1 VTSATGPSGRDDEPE
16 PAWVREVLG
25 YWFGELTRD
34 QWFRKDDRVDEVIRS
49 RFSHIHANLSD
60 QSPVSADLTPRLALA
75 TVIVLDQFPRN
86 MFRGTPR
93 AFATDSQALCVARAA
108 LAAGLDA
115 RLTTLERLFLYLPFE
130 HSEDPDDQRRAVELI
145 GALGDPELTRYAIA
159 HQTIIDRFGRFPHR
173 NTILGRPSTPEE
185 ITFLTQPDSAF

>member
-1 VTSATGPSGRDDEPE
+1 MTSATGPTGPDDAPE

-25 YWFGELTRD
+25 YWFSDLTRD

-49 RFSHIHANLSD
+49 RFTHLYKGLAD
-60 QSPVSADLTPRLALA
+60 QDQPAPLTPRLALA

-93 AFATDSQALCVARAA
+93 AFATDSQALGVARAA
-108 LAAGLDA
+108 LAARLDA
-115 RLTTLERLFLYLPFE
+115 SLTTFERLFLYLPFE
-130 HSEDPDDQRRAVELI
+130 HSEDRDDQRTAVALI

-173 NTILGRPSTPEE
+173 NTILGRTSTPEE
-185 ITFLTQPDSAF
+185 IAFLEQPDSAF